1 MFDNFILDPKHIVP
15 LIDQPASVNDKPATS
30 RPLHPA
36 YDMSVG
42 MSSRR
47 ARNGFGDRGGRA
59 GRGMSNRA
67 GDFGGHRGGFG
78 GFNSPRGGYRGSRDG
93 PPMGSPLNL
102 TPGREDPRAKR
113 GRVSYRDLD
122 AAPLAST
129 NASSNTEGGGL
140 DY

>member
-15 LIDQPASVNDKPATS
+15 LIDQPASVNDKLPS

-36 YDMSVG
+36 YDASFG
-42 MSSRR
+42 MSGRSRG
-47 ARNGFGDRGGRA
+47 RNGLGDRGGRG
-59 GRGMSNRA
+59 GRALSNRA
-67 GDFGGHRGGFG
+67 GEFGGQRGGFG

-93 PPMGSPLNL
+93 PPIGSPLNL

-113 GRVSYRDLD
+113 GRLSYRDLD
-122 AAPLAST
+122 AAPAASNNT
-129 NASSNTEGGGL
+129 SASTEGGGL